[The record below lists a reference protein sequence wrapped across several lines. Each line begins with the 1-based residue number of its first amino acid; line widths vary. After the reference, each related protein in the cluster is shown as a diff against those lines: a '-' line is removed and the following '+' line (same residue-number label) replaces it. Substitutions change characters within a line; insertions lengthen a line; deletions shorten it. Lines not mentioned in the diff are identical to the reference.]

1 MEQNVNFDIDRSREM
16 TEYYYFKNGFSHEEI
31 DTINTMA
38 EEVDPTIGTIA
49 SNATGK
55 SLEETRKSIIRW
67 LPQTEEW
74 HWVYE
79 RLMEMIVEA
88 NKELWGFNL
97 YSIPDS
103 IQYTTYPA
111 NGGHYD
117 WHMDIGPNELSVRKV
132 SLTIQ
137 MSDEEEYVG
146 GDLQFMRG
154 KKEENTPRGKGCVVI
169 FPSYILH
176 RVTPIESGTRK
187 SMVLWVGG
195 EHYK

>member
-1 MEQNVNFDIDRSREM
+1 M

-31 DTINTMA
+31 DRINKMA

-74 HWVYE
+74 HWVYK

-88 NKELWGFNL
+88 NEELWGFNL
-97 YSIPDS
+97 YTIPDA

-137 MSDEEEYVG
+137 MSDDDEYVG

-154 KKEENTPRGKGCVVI
+154 KKEENAPRGKGCVVI

>member
-1 MEQNVNFDIDRSREM
+1 
-16 TEYYYFKNGFSHEEI
+16 
-31 DTINTMA
+31 
-38 EEVDPTIGTIA
+38 
-49 SNATGK
+49 
-55 SLEETRKSIIRW
+55 
-67 LPQTEEW
+67 
-74 HWVYE
+74 
-79 RLMEMIVEA
+79 MEMFVEA